1 MLSLHVHVFI
11 RDCVLAYVSGL
22 SCMACFF
29 LFIAHEG
36 CMHLEAN
43 IYAFCFNT
51 LLVLSLY
58 SVVGER
64 DFLFI
69 LKAELAMSRFLSK
82 SKRQY
87 WLFQEFYF
95 VK

>member
-11 RDCVLAYVSGL
+11 RDPVLAYVSGL
-22 SCMACFF
+22 SRMACFF
-29 LFIAHEG
+29 LFLAHEG

-58 SVVGER
+58 SVGGER

-69 LKAELAMSRFLSK
+69 LKAELTMSHFLSK
-82 SKRQY
+82 SKTQY
-87 WLFQEFYF
+87 WLLQEFYF